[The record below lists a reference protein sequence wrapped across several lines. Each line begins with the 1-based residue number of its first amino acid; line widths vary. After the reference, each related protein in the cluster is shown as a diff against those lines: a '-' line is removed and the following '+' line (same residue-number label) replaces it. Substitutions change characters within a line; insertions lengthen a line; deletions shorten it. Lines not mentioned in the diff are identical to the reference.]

1 MLLVSLNKC
10 DFNQIEYTPLKH
22 FLRLLEWKKN
32 IPSPT
37 PFARLHLQL
46 FLYYSAEKFASWK
59 SHCQWK
65 CRCIC
70 WMLKRITGIATAT
83 KDLKS
88 NGKAKRSRICARA
101 STGKSNTKKPRTKIT
116 AVTWS
121 ENGWK
126 FGAYSIQI
134 VRFCEWLSVCVY
146 ESECRCAD
154 GNSITS
160 ITGIQ
165 RKFIFDDTN

>member
-1 MLLVSLNKC
+1 MWLQSNWIHSTVEAFSSIARMKEKHPITNTICSAAFAAISLLFGGK
-10 DFNQIEYTPLKH
+10 I
-22 FLRLLEWKKN
+22 
-32 IPSPT
+32 
-37 PFARLHLQL
+37 
-46 FLYYSAEKFASWK
+46 ASWK

-70 WMLKRITGIATAT
+70 WKLKRITGIATATAT

-88 NGKAKRSRICARA
+88 NGKAKRSRICVRA
-101 STGKSNTKKPRTKIT
+101 STGKSITKKPRTKIT

-134 VRFCEWLSVCVY
+134 VRSPSQCVCVCMGASVY
-146 ESECRCAD
+146 VQME
-154 GNSITS
+154 
-160 ITGIQ
+160 IQ
-165 RKFIFDDTN
+165 LQA